1 MAAARLRQP
10 EITMF
15 NRKVR
20 EASSIGTLIGA
31 GTTVTGDLGFTGGL
45 HLDGRIVGDVAGE
58 PGAALTVGPAGII
71 EGSVRVESLVLNGA
85 VTGDVTAHERVELG
99 PTAKVDGNVVY
110 KTLQMA
116 EGARVN
122 GRLIHQ
128 AGGAAADVPAPGD
141 DEAPG
146 LR

>member
-1 MAAARLRQP
+1 
-10 EITMF
+10 MF
-15 NRKVR
+15 TKKKR
-20 EASSIGTLIGA
+20 EDSSIGTLIGG

-45 HLDGRIVGDVAGE
+45 HLDGRIVGDVSGE
-58 PGAALTVGPAGII
+58 PGATLTIGTDGII
-71 EGSVRVESLVLNGA
+71 EGSVRVDSLVLNGA
-85 VTGDVTAHERVELG
+85 VTGDVTANERVELG
-99 PTAKVDGNVVY
+99 STAKVDGNVVY

-128 AGGAAADVPAPGD
+128 ATAAAGGAPSGEDTGPGD
-141 DEAPG
+141 DEVPG

>member
-1 MAAARLRQP
+1 
-10 EITMF
+10 MF

-20 EASSIGTLIGA
+20 DAASSIGTLIGA

-45 HLDGRIVGDVAGE
+45 HLDGKIVGDVSGE
-58 PGAALTVGPAGII
+58 PGAALTIGPAGII

-85 VTGDVTAHERVELG
+85 VTGDVTANERVELG

-110 KTLQMA
+110 NTLQMA

-128 AGGAAADVPAPGD
+128 AGTAAGGSPEGQPALGD